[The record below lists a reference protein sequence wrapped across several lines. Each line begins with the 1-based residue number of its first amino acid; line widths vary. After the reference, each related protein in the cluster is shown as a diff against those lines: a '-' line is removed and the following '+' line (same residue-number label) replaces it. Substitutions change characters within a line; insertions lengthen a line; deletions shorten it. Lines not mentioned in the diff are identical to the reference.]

1 MMKHRPILPF
11 FPQRFAQLAVIT
23 YILALI
29 TVSVVFVQYAMNWYW
44 WIFGIVGVCTFFF
57 GANSC
62 TKHWAMIPEQFFRK
76 RVFWTALFI
85 RIPVMLFLYWFFNEM
100 TGKPFMFSAADSE
113 GYHDTAVWM
122 TECIRNGNF
131 SIYWNYQTSG
141 GGVSDI
147 GYPTYIGLIYL
158 LTDDSIIAARLCKC
172 IWSAATCVLIYNLA
186 RRNFGEQVG
195 RMAAIFC
202 MLEPH
207 FIFYSGMHLKE
218 TEMLF
223 LTVACL
229 ERTDAMMRHRDI
241 RFGRVA
247 GIVGLLFLT
256 FCFRTVLGAALTFAI
271 FLSLILSS
279 KRVISLGKR
288 WVVLIVFG
296 LTAGYFVGGRVLN
309 EVEKYWEQRTTNQS
323 SRHSVIV
330 KTNSL
335 TKYATASVF
344 APLIFTIPF
353 PTMVETSGQETS
365 RMLHSAMVVKNFMSG
380 FCILALVLLLLDPSP
395 GGWRNNILIGSF
407 LIGYL
412 GILVFSAFA
421 HADRFHMPAMPIE
434 MMFVAFGVSKMNNPR
449 YRRYLNYWT
458 IAMYVAWVAWAWF
471 KLHGRGLV

>member
-1 MMKHRPILPF
+1 MHIPQLPYFPRQFAERALLCYAIAMILVAIV
-11 FPQRFAQLAVIT
+11 FAN
-23 YILALI
+23 
-29 TVSVVFVQYAMNWYW
+29 YAMIWYW

-62 TKHWAMIPEQFFRK
+62 TKHWLMLPDQLFRK
-76 RVFWTALFI
+76 RVFWTAFLL
-85 RIPVMLFLYWFFNEM
+85 RVPMMLFLYWFFFEM
-100 TGKPFMFSAADSE
+100 TGKHFMFAAADAE

-131 SIYWNYQTSG
+131 SVFWNYQTSV
-141 GGVSDI
+141 GGVSDA
-147 GYPTYIGLIYL
+147 GYNVYLGCIYL
-158 LTDDSIIAARLCKC
+158 LSNDSIIFARLLKC

-202 MLEPH
+202 VLEPH
-207 FIFYSGMHLKE
+207 FIIYSGMHLKE
-218 TEMLF
+218 TEMIF

-288 WVVLIVFG
+288 WVVIIVFG
-296 LTAGYFVGGRVLN
+296 LTAGYFVGGRVLS
-309 EVEKYWEQRTTNQS
+309 EVERYWNARSTNQS
-323 SRHSVIV
+323 NRHTEIIR
-330 KTNSL
+330 TNSL

-353 PTMVETSGQETS
+353 PTMVETHNQELF
-365 RMLHSAMVVKNFMSG
+365 RMMHSAMVVKNVMSF
-380 FCILALVLLLLDPSP
+380 FCILAIVLLLLDPSP
-395 GGWRNNILIGSF
+395 DGWRNNILIGSF
-407 LIGYL
+407 L
-412 GILVFSAFA
+412 
-421 HADRFHMPAMPIE
+421 
-434 MMFVAFGVSKMNNPR
+434 
-449 YRRYLNYWT
+449 
-458 IAMYVAWVAWAWF
+458 
-471 KLHGRGLV
+471 